1 MLAALSRALEERDQ
15 TYGHGA
21 RVASL
26 AEPIAYRLG
35 WDAPRVANLRFG
47 APLHDIGKISVRR
60 DVLLKSG
67 PLTLEELDEIRV
79 HPEAG
84 AALVEPIRG
93 ARNALPYVLFHHEW
107 WDGSGYP
114 TGLKETA
121 IPVEARLLAVADAFD
136 AMTSGRSYSGYMSQE
151 EAVTSLR
158 APVPPCTDEPAGT
171 AGDRV
176 VRGHAVRPADRRAL
190 LRDLVDADHRRRLVS
205 RGQSPTRLRA
215 ETVVSDTRVR

>member
-93 ARNALPYVLFHHEW
+93 ARNALPYVLFHHER

-136 AMTSGRSYSGYMSQE
+136 AMTSARPYRH
-151 EAVTSLR
+151 ALTS
-158 APVPPCTDEPAGT
+158 
-171 AGDRV
+171 
-176 VRGHAVRPADRRAL
+176 RRAL
-190 LRDLVDADHRRRLVS
+190 QEIESCAGTQFDP
-205 RGQSPTRLRA
+205 QIA
-215 ETVVSDTRVR
+215 ELFCEIWSTQTIAAAS